1 VGEIIVRK
9 MEKAEAE
16 GKGIDGWGV
25 WEKEPSEF
33 EWAYTDEEHCYI
45 LEGRAEIRTDDG
57 TVEIGKGDYVV
68 FPRGLK
74 CTWVVKEGLRKHYR
88 FQ

>member
-1 VGEIIVRK
+1 MDTIKVVK
-9 MEKAEAE
+9 MTEEEAE
-16 GKGIDGWGV
+16 RRGIGGWGI

-45 LEGRAEIRTDDG
+45 VEGGAEIRTEDG
-57 TVEIGKGDYVV
+57 TLEIGKGDYVV

-74 CTWVVKEGLRKHYR
+74 CTWVVKNGLVKRYR
-88 FQ
+88 FT